1 MSNVPLPAH
10 HVIDDIV
17 RNVTGAE
24 DFRDAVRG
32 FISYRYAEKRCSK
45 ASAVSYALDLA
56 RFSVF
61 LQSHFEEDASLPIL
75 TNMEPRDFRAFL
87 IALHTGAASVGKG
100 VSLSDASR
108 RHALAVIRSF
118 YKYLARNDIVQ
129 NEAIKVVK
137 APPKPATLPR
147 ALEIPDALNVIE
159 RASQKV
165 DDTWLQVR
173 DLAIVT
179 LLYCAG
185 LRVAEA
191 VSLNCGDVIGRDNIR
206 VTGKGNKTREVPLI
220 SVASEA
226 IERYLNVR
234 PGTAEASDPLFIG
247 AREKRLDGRR
257 VRELLQSLQT
267 EEDPKSTPHTLRHSF
282 ATHLMNNGVDIRSL
296 QLLLGHES
304 LRSTQIYTTAST
316 DFIAEQYD
324 KAEAVKALRKAGKL

>member
-1 MSNVPLPAH
+1 MSSDVISAH

-24 DFRDAVRG
+24 DFRAAVRG
-32 FISYRYAEKRCSK
+32 FISYRYAEKRSSE

-56 RFSVF
+56 RFAVF
-61 LQSHFEEDASLPIL
+61 LNSHFEEEASIPIL
-75 TNMEPRDFRAFL
+75 ENMEPRDFRAFL

-100 VSLSDASR
+100 GSLSDASR
-108 RHALAVIRSF
+108 RHALAVVRSF
-118 YKYLARNDIVQ
+118 YKYLARNDIAK
-129 NEAIKVVK
+129 NEAINAVK

-147 ALEIPDALNVIE
+147 ALEIPEALNVIE
-159 RASQKV
+159 RANQKV
-165 DDTWLQVR
+165 EGNWQQVR

-179 LLYCAG
+179 LLYCTG

-191 VSLNCGDVIGRDNIR
+191 VSLNCGDVIGRDSIR

-220 SVASEA
+220 QVAADA
-226 IERYLNVR
+226 IEQYLNVR
-234 PGTAEASDPLFIG
+234 PDTDEAPDPLFIG
-247 AREKRLDGRR
+247 ARKKRLDARR
-257 VRELLQSLQT
+257 VREIIQNLQS
-267 EEDPKSTPHTLRHSF
+267 EDDPKSTPHTLRHSF

-316 DFIAEQYD
+316 EFIEAEYD
-324 KAEAVKALRKAGKL
+324 KAEAVKAARKAGKL